1 MMQQE
6 RRQEVRRWP
15 QALALAVL
23 LSVPGCGGTTSEVV
37 TDPMIAQYAIKR
49 VAVLPFTVTHPT
61 VGQERGYATPAPSPT
76 AAEKLAELFY
86 LKLNAREGVSVIPPN
101 EVRKEMATVPA
112 VPSRVWLRE
121 IGERLGVGAV
131 LEGAVEVYKERKGS
145 AIGLER
151 PQDAAEVGFVVR
163 LLSSK
168 DGAVLWT
175 GEYYERQRP
184 LTEDLSGFLE
194 RGARYLT
201 VEELANSAVDHVLV
215 KFPLGRPYERT
226 SGAAGISQ

>member
-15 QALALAVL
+15 RALALAVL
-23 LSVPGCGGTTSEVV
+23 LSIPGCGGTTSEVV
-37 TDPMIAQYAIKR
+37 TAPTIEQYHIMR
-49 VAVLPFTVTHPT
+49 VAVLPFTVAPPT
-61 VGQERGYATPAPSPT
+61 PGQGRGYAAPASSP
-76 AAEKLAELFY
+76 AGAEKLTELFY
-86 LKLNAREGVSVIPPN
+86 LKLNAREGLVVIPPRYVREAMGTMPE
-101 EVRKEMATVPA
+101 EVTKASLQT
-112 VPSRVWLRE
+112 
-121 IGERLGVGAV
+121 LGTKLDVGAV
-131 LEGAVEVYKERKGS
+131 LTGTVAVYKERQGS

-163 LLSSK
+163 LVSSK
-168 DGAVLWT
+168 DGAILWT

-184 LTEDLSGFLE
+184 LIEDLSGFLE

-215 KFPLGRPYERT
+215 KFPLGRPYRRT
-226 SGAAGISQ
+226 SGAAGFSQ